1 MKTVLVEKENIN
13 EVIDLLNHDE
23 VVAFPTETVFGLG
36 VKFSHLEALEK
47 IYEIKHRSHSKA
59 ISLMIYDP
67 KDIEKYA
74 YVNENAQKLIDHFMP
89 GMITLVLKKKSILSD
104 DFTAGYDTI
113 GIRIPDDPFVLKLL
127 KEVGPMLVTSA
138 NISGQETLLNDQE
151 VYKQFEGKIKMIVK
165 GECKSTLASTVIKV
179 DEDVTILRQGCIQE
193 EEIREVLK

>member
-1 MKTVLVEKENIN
+1 METVLVEKKNIN
-13 EVIDLLNHDE
+13 EVVELLNHDE

-36 VKFSHLEALEK
+36 VKFGNLSALEK

-59 ISLMIYDP
+59 VSLMIYDSQ
-67 KDIEKYA
+67 DIEKYA
-74 YVNENAQKLIDHFMP
+74 YVNTNAQKLIDEFMP

-151 VYKQFEGKIKMIVK
+151 VYKQFKGKINMIVK

-193 EEIREVLK
+193 KEIREVLK

>member
-1 MKTVLVEKENIN
+1 METVLVEKENIN

-151 VYKQFEGKIKMIVK
+151 VYKQLKGKIKMIVK
-165 GECKSTLASTVIKV
+165 GKCKNTRASTVIKV